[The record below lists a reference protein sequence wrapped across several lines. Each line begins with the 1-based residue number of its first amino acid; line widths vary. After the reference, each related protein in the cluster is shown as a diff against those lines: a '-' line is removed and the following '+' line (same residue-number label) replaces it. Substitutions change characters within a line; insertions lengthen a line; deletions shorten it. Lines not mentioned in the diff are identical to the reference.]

1 MSRTVVG
8 GMVRGGAAGGGM
20 LGVLLL
26 AAALVLTP
34 SRAQATSFPIAPGQR
49 LVGGVS
55 TYVTREEDT
64 LADIARRN
72 DLGYGQLVV
81 VNRDID
87 PWLPGAGKRVTLP
100 SLYLLPDAPR
110 RGIVIN
116 LAEQR
121 LYYFP
126 PDGKSVETYP
136 IGVGVEAGMTP
147 LGVTRVVAKDVDPTW
162 HPKTV
167 RTLLARLVGKRAL
180 EYEVKGRTYVYSP
193 LVTEQDCV
201 TTVSES
207 FLDRVFGGS
216 LKPMLAH
223 FVEKRKLTRQ
233 DLEELEQLLDGYSNS
248 TKKTMKLG
256 GKHEHGRH

>member
-1 MSRTVVG
+1 MKAMPRISDTEWEVMRIVWNWN
-8 GMVRGGAAGGGM
+8 
-20 LGVLLL
+20 
-26 AAALVLTP
+26 
-34 SRAQATSFPIAPGQR
+34 PITA
-49 LVGGVS
+49 
-55 TYVTREEDT
+55 
-64 LADIARRN
+64 N
-72 DLGYGQLVV
+72 D
-81 VNRDID
+81 
-87 PWLPGAGKRVTLP
+87 
-100 SLYLLPDAPR
+100 
-110 RGIVIN
+110 VIEK
-116 LAEQR
+116 LMA
-121 LYYFP
+121 
-126 PDGKSVETYP
+126 
-136 IGVGVEAGMTP
+136 
-147 LGVTRVVAKDVDPTW
+147 VDPTW